1 MSPISREG
9 SGRTYSEAVSVGS
22 AHRTL
27 REIVSDEIRTLIL
40 SGELQA
46 GERLFEDRLAER
58 LGVSRNPVRE
68 ALRELESTGLVEVIA
83 RRGAYVTTFDPAAA
97 RQILELRQVLEAY
110 AAELAA
116 ANRTDADLHAMRECL
131 ARGRVATADGDLV
144 IAASHHREFHQLVER
159 AAQND
164 YLEPTVGPL
173 RHQTELV
180 FSRLANHRGVL
191 SWDEHQRLL
200 EAIEAHDA
208 EAARD
213 ATRHHMA
220 SVLRDLDTSL
230 TADRASNPHAA
241 E

>member
-1 MSPISREG
+1 M
-9 SGRTYSEAVSVGS
+9 
-22 AHRTL
+22 
-27 REIVSDEIRTLIL
+27 IL

-83 RRGAYVTTFDPAAA
+83 RRGAYVTTFEPERA

-116 ANRTDADLHAMRECL
+116 HHRTDADLAAMRECL
-131 ARGRVATADGDLV
+131 TSGRAAAAEGDLV
-144 IAASHHREFHQLVER
+144 TAAGHHREFHKLVEQ
-159 AAQND
+159 ASQNA
-164 YLEPTVGPL
+164 YLEPTVAPL

-180 FSRLANHRGVL
+180 FSRLANSRGVL

-200 EAIEAHDA
+200 DAIERHDA
-208 EAARD
+208 AAAAA
-213 ATRHHMA
+213 ATRHHMD
-220 SVLRDLDTSL
+220 SVLRDLMAA
-230 TADRASNPHAA
+230 TAT

>member
-1 MSPISREG
+1 MTGISPIDHA
-9 SGRTYSEAVSVGS
+9 RTYSEAVSVGR

-27 REIVSDEIRTLIL
+27 REIVADEIRTMIL

-83 RRGAYVTTFDPAAA
+83 RRGAYVSTFDPRAA

-116 ANRTDADLHAMRECL
+116 VNRTDDDLAAMRDCL
-131 ARGRVATADGDLV
+131 ARGRAATADGDLV
-144 IAASHHREFHQLVER
+144 TAAAHHRDFHRLVER
-159 AAQND
+159 ASQND

-180 FSRLANHRGVL
+180 FSRLAKARGVL
-191 SWDEHQRLL
+191 SWDEHQHLL
-200 EAIEAHDA
+200 DAIERRDA
-208 EAARD
+208 VAARE

-220 SVLRDLDTSL
+220 SVLQDLETSVA
-230 TADRASNPHAA
+230 ADAATRPNP
-241 E
+241 

>member
-1 MSPISREG
+1 M
-9 SGRTYSEAVSVGS
+9 
-22 AHRTL
+22 
-27 REIVSDEIRTLIL
+27 IL

-68 ALRELESTGLVEVIA
+68 ALRELESTGLVEVVA
-83 RRGAYVTTFDPAAA
+83 RRGAYVTDFDPTRA

-116 ANRTDADLHAMRECL
+116 RNRTAADLDAMRECL
-131 ARGRVATADGDLV
+131 AAGRAAAAEGDLV
-144 IAASHHREFHQLVER
+144 TAAGHHREFHKLIER
-159 AAQND
+159 ASQNE

-180 FSRLANHRGVL
+180 FSRLANSRGVL

-200 EAIEAHDA
+200 DAIERHDA
-208 EAARD
+208 DAARD
-213 ATRHHMA
+213 ATLHHMA
-220 SVLRDLDTSL
+220 SVLRDL
-230 TADRASNPHAA
+230 TAAA
-241 E
+241 GTE

>member
-1 MSPISREG
+1 M
-9 SGRTYSEAVSVGS
+9 
-22 AHRTL
+22 
-27 REIVSDEIRTLIL
+27 IL
-40 SGELQA
+40 SGELEP

-68 ALRELESTGLVEVIA
+68 ALRELESTGLVEVVA
-83 RRGAYVTTFDPAAA
+83 RRGAYVTTFDPTRA

-116 ANRTDADLHAMRECL
+116 RNRTEADLDDMRSCL
-131 ARGRVATADGDLV
+131 ERGRGATADGDLV
-144 IAASHHREFHQLVER
+144 TAAGYHRDFHKLVER
-159 AAQND
+159 ASQND

-180 FSRLANHRGVL
+180 FSRLAHSRGVL

-200 EAIEAHDA
+200 DAIERGDA
-208 EAARD
+208 DAARE
-213 ATRHHMA
+213 ATLHHMA
-220 SVLRDLDTSL
+220 SVLRDL
-230 TADRASNPHAA
+230 TAATAG

>member
-1 MSPISREG
+1 MPINEHRRPAPY
-9 SGRTYSEAVSVGS
+9 SGGVSVGS

-27 REIVSDEIRTLIL
+27 REIVSDEIRTMIL
-40 SGELQA
+40 SGELAA
-46 GERLFEDRLAER
+46 GERLYEDRLAER

-83 RRGAYVTTFDPAAA
+83 RRGAYVTNFEPERA

-116 ANRTDADLHAMRECL
+116 HNRTDADLEAMRACL
-131 ARGRVATADGDLV
+131 ANGRSATADGDLV
-144 IAASHHREFHQLVER
+144 TAAGFHREFHQLVER
-159 AAQND
+159 ASQNE

-180 FSRLANHRGVL
+180 FSRLANSRGVL

-200 EAIEAHDA
+200 EAIERHDA
-208 EAARD
+208 PAARE
-213 ATRHHMA
+213 ATLHHMA
-220 SVLRDLDTSL
+220 SVLRDL
-230 TADRASNPHAA
+230 AA
-241 E
+241 ATQ